1 MLTETGARI
10 QVNKELELGYLFPK
24 LNPCVA
30 FLGYRVYPGMNPAG
44 PVGKSLTHT
53 TFFTLLSARATPPV
67 SYRPAISS
75 SSSTAHAPTHYCACA
90 STLTRWRNV
99 KIRGIV
105 CWDPAKPCLGRR
117 TDPLQPPLSTGTR
130 SLDQGFYVDSRKPQR
145 CLSGKNW
152 RRLFQL
158 YLPMPFCR

>member
-1 MLTETGARI
+1 
-10 QVNKELELGYLFPK
+10 
-24 LNPCVA
+24 
-30 FLGYRVYPGMNPAG
+30 MNPAG

-90 STLTRWRNV
+90 STLTRWMTSRS
-99 KIRGIV
+99 GGSSAGP
-105 CWDPAKPCLGRR
+105 CKPRPGRR

-158 YLPMPFCR
+158 YLPMPFCRYDSGLRDGWVR